1 MDTLIIYCHP
11 YAQSFNHVVLE
22 RVQSNLNSQGINYQL
37 IDLYAE
43 HFDPTYSA
51 EELSLYHQG
60 GTVDP
65 LVRKYLALLKS
76 CQTVIFITPC
86 WWNSIP
92 GMLKGFIDKVMKEGS
107 NLSHTV
113 TRTGIKGLLTNV
125 QHCYVLTTSTS
136 PTWYLRFFCGNA
148 IQRVFVNT
156 TLKQLG
162 FEHRKWLNFG
172 EISWSSPQRRQ
183 RYLQK
188 IAQYRFK

>member
-156 TLKQLG
+156 ILKQLG